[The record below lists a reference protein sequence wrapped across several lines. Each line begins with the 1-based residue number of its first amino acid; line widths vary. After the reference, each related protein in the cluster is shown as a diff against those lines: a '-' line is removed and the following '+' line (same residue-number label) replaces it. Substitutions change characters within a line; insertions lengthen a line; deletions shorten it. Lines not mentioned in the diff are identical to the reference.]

1 MDWKGLAAFLQVVEQ
16 KTVRGA
22 AEALSLTPS
31 AVSQTLSNLEKDLGV
46 TLFLRDVRPL
56 RLTPAGRR
64 LFEGGRQL
72 LSESRR
78 LRARVASDALS
89 MQSLRLGLGESVS
102 ATMSPWLVHRLY
114 QNVASL
120 EVYSALT
127 HPLTERLKTGTLDVI
142 VCAGVKNTEEKWLRR
157 VAYEEEFL
165 LVRTKSAP
173 SVDTLDALRTLA
185 EQHPFIGYNGESSD
199 QIRVNRLLDA
209 GGVTPVERMTVSS
222 SYTLVGLI
230 AQTGGFG
237 ILPPANL
244 WCGRQFLS
252 DVVFERLPKGLRE
265 RRRMWVVGE
274 ADRSV
279 EQVEF
284 VCSLVRTVL
293 RENMLSAFR
302 SDAPGLEA
310 FVTCPSESS

>member
-1 MDWKGLAAFLQVVEQ
+1 M
-16 KTVRGA
+16 
-22 AEALSLTPS
+22 
-31 AVSQTLSNLEKDLGV
+31 SQAIANLEKDLGV

-64 LFEGGRQL
+64 LFEGGRLL

-78 LRARVASDALS
+78 LRARVASESLS
-89 MQSLRLGLGESVS
+89 MRSLRLGLGESVS
-102 ATMSPWLVHRLY
+102 ATMSPWLVHRLR

-120 EVYSALT
+120 EVYAALT
-127 HPLTERLKTGTLDVI
+127 HPLTERLQTSALDVI
-142 VCAGVKNTEEKWLRR
+142 ICAGVELSEDKWLRR

-165 LVRTKSAP
+165 LVRSKSLSAE
-173 SVDTLDALRTLA
+173 SLGAAGTLDALRILA
-185 EQHPFIGYNGESSD
+185 RRHPLIGYNGESSD

-209 GGVTPVERMTVSS
+209 GGIVPTERISVSS

-230 AQTGGFG
+230 AQTEGFG

-244 WCGRQFLS
+244 WCGRQFLD
-252 DVVFERLPKGLRE
+252 DVVCERLPKGLRE

-284 VCSLVRTVL
+284 VCSLVRSVL
-293 RENMLSAFR
+293 EENMLAAFR
-302 SDAPGLEA
+302 ADAPGLEA
-310 FVTCPSESS
+310 FVTCSMESD